1 MQHRAYLMRLKKE
14 HTLDYVEIHRKE
26 NIWSAILDGL
36 QRAKIAKQIIVRNGT
51 DLILFEEA
59 EDLRAAYSSHNTS
72 AATARWDALM
82 DRWIENYPKFNA
94 VKGDVEVTEL
104 PVVFYYENGK
114 LLH

>member
-14 HTLDYVEIHRKE
+14 HTQDYVEIHRKE
-26 NIWSAILDGL
+26 NLWASIVDGL
-36 QRAKIAKQIIVRNGT
+36 KQSKITKQIIVRHGT

-59 EDLRAAYSSHNTS
+59 EDLKAVYAANNTS
-72 AATARWDALM
+72 PETCRWDALM
-82 DRWIENYPKFNA
+82 DSWIENYPKFNA
-94 VKGDVEVTEL
+94 VKGDVDITEL

>member
-14 HTLDYVEIHRKE
+14 HTQEYLEIHRKE
-26 NIWSAILDGL
+26 KIWASILDGL
-36 QRAKIAKQIIVRNGT
+36 KKARIAKQIIVLHGQ

-59 EDLRAAYSSHNTS
+59 EDLKAAYTSHNTS
-72 AATARWDALM
+72 PETAKWDAMM

-94 VKGDVEVTEL
+94 IKGDVEVTEL